1 MKLRRFDGDDIVLW
15 DRQQQPSFEA
25 VTCVDSALLC
35 AANKLDRQV
44 AGLTVDKDGYD
55 VRCNGEDTVLVYHEC
70 WEKID
75 SLCVN
80 DSSLFV

>member
-1 MKLRRFDGDDIVLW
+1 MIKIIII
-15 DRQQQPSFEA
+15 A
-25 VTCVDSALLC
+25 K
-35 AANKLDRQV
+35 KLDRQV

-55 VRCNGEDTVLVYHEC
+55 VRCNREDTVLVYHEC